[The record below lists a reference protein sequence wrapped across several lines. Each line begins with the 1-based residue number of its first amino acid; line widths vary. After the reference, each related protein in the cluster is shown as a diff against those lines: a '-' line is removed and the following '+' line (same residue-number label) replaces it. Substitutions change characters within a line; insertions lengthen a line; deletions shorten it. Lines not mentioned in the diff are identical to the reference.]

1 MSGVP
6 IHVVGDIHGHADK
19 LDHALDLIARDGG
32 AGAEIVFLGDLVDR
46 GPDSRGVIDRLIRGR
61 AEGRAWH
68 VLRGNHDDMFARFL
82 RNGAV
87 HDDNIAS
94 GLGWLHTR
102 LGGRETLASYD
113 VEYAGGGAAADLLPA
128 ARAAV
133 PSAHRAFLDDLPL
146 YHRRG
151 DLLFVH
157 AGIRP
162 GVPLAEQSR
171 DDLLW
176 IRDPF
181 LDYAAPY
188 PWLVVHGH
196 TALDAPRHC
205 GNRINMDGGAGHGR
219 ALVPA
224 VIEGRD
230 AWALT
235 DTGRMAL
242 KP

>member
-1 MSGVP
+1 MSGAP
-6 IHVVGDIHGHADK
+6 IYVIGDIHGHADK

-32 AGAEIVFLGDLVDR
+32 AEAEIVFLGDLVDR
-46 GPDSRGVIDRLIRGR
+46 GPDSCGVIDRLVQGQ
-61 AEGRAWH
+61 AEGRDWH
-68 VLRGNHDDMFARFL
+68 VLRGNHDDLFARYL

-87 HDDNIAS
+87 HDDNVAS
-94 GLGWLHTR
+94 GLGWLHSR
-102 LGGRETLASYD
+102 IGGRPTLASYG
-113 VEYAGGGAAADLLPA
+113 VEYAGGGSAAELLPV

-133 PSAHRAFLDDLPL
+133 PSAHRAFLDELPL
-146 YHRRG
+146 YHQRG
-151 DLLFVH
+151 ALLFVH

-162 GVPLAEQSR
+162 EVPLAEQSR

-181 LDYAAPY
+181 LNHVAPHS
-188 PWLVVHGH
+188 WLVVHGH
-196 TALDAPRHC
+196 TALDAPRHYS
-205 GNRINMDGGAGHGR
+205 NRLNMDGGAGYGR

-230 AWALT
+230 VWALT
-235 DTGRMAL
+235 VAGRMAL